1 MLDQPEACGTLGQD
15 AHHFASSSL
24 AELPGLAR
32 HALRL
37 HIAPT
42 IDDGDLP
49 PEKAIVGPKPVGG
62 GRADRQP
69 LAAYK
74 ASDLINRRGS
84 AFEGLTR
91 PTN

>member
-1 MLDQPEACGTLGQD
+1 MLTTLPVHRLQNFRGWR
-15 AHHFASSSL
+15 
-24 AELPGLAR
+24 R

-69 LAAYK
+69 PAAYK

-84 AFEGLTR
+84 AFER
-91 PTN
+91 FAS